1 MKEEVKQLVSKYRT
15 WKDLPALAPLTFED
29 LIRMDDDPVKYGE
42 YAAYL
47 LSRDQFLL
55 VDDLSYEET
64 TKWLED
70 IVSTYIKES
79 ESNATD
85 R

>member
-1 MKEEVKQLVSKYRT
+1 MEEKVRRLVDQYKT

-29 LIRMDDDPVKYGE
+29 LIRMDDDPTKYGE

-47 LSRDQFLL
+47 LSRDHLL

-70 IVSTYIKES
+70 IVSIYIKES
-79 ESNATD
+79 ETNATNG
-85 R
+85 